1 MAVNNISAEIGKSWI
16 NCGFLDTSVGKANYL
31 FQLLCLL
38 WLKSGLDE
46 VNETVSVSTQVCV
59 DFTLVWISY
68 LGSRLNLHIL
78 VYNYA

>member
-16 NCGFLDTSVGKANYL
+16 NCGFLDTSSVGKANYL

-46 VNETVSVSTQVCV
+46 VNETVSVSTQVCG
-59 DFTLVWISY
+59 FHISVNF
-68 LGSRLNLHIL
+68 LPRIQAQPTHTCL
-78 VYNYA
+78 